1 NFSEFSD
8 ASGSIDEKGR
18 ENTQQGA
25 STSKPLSSTMNNGM
39 KRRPGKIEMPV
50 AEEVPTLDLDDKC
63 KIRLDD
69 ESEEFEI
76 KATELKKVGDL
87 GRGAYGVVE
96 SMIHQ
101 PTGTI
106 MAVKRIESSVN
117 DESQKRMLVEL
128 HACMK
133 SDCCPQMVRFYGAMY
148 REGDVWLCME
158 VMDISL
164 DKFYRR
170 AFFHKIKI
178 PEYFL
183 AKLGLTVV
191 EGLNF
196 MKEQMNLMHRDVK
209 PSNILLNSGGQL
221 KICDFGISGHL
232 TNSVAKTVGAGC
244 KPYMPPERIDG
255 DSKMAYDVRADVW
268 SLGITM
274 IEVATGTHPYAKW
287 KTPFDQLKQVVGSP
301 SPRLPDGFSE
311 QFNHFVNRCL
321 EKDYNRRPKYPELL
335 ANPFLEQAR
344 HRVPDFSM
352 SGYVRS
358 ILELPDPPGSR

>member
-1 NFSEFSD
+1 IM
-8 ASGSIDEKGR
+8 SGR
-18 ENTQQGA
+18 
-25 STSKPLSSTMNNGM
+25 
-39 KRRPGKIEMPV
+39 RRPGKIEMPP

-63 KIRLDD
+63 TIRIND
-69 ESEEFEI
+69 EDPEMEI
-76 KATELKKVGDL
+76 KATDLVKIAEL

-96 SMIHQ
+96 SMMHR
-101 PTGTI
+101 PTELI
-106 MAVKRIESSVN
+106 MAVKRIHSSVN
-117 DESQKRMLVEL
+117 DESQKRMIVEL

-170 AFFHKIKI
+170 AFFHNIVI

-183 AKLGLTVV
+183 AKLGLSVV
-191 EGLNF
+191 EGLNY
-196 MKEQMNLMHRDVK
+196 MKEQMNLIHRDVK
-209 PSNILLNSGGQL
+209 PSNILLNKGGQL

-255 DSKMAYDVRADVW
+255 DTKMAYDVRADVW

-274 IEVATGTHPYAKW
+274 IEVATGTHPYSKW
-287 KTPFDQLKQVVGSP
+287 NNPFEQLKQVVQSP
-301 SPRLPDGFSE
+301 SPKLPPGFTD
-311 QFNHFVNRCL
+311 QLNHFVNRCL
-321 EKDYNRRPKYPELL
+321 EKDHTKRPKYPELL

-344 HRVPDFSM
+344 HRQPDFSM

-358 ILELPDPPGSR
+358 ILEMSDPPGAR

>member
-1 NFSEFSD
+1 
-8 ASGSIDEKGR
+8 
-18 ENTQQGA
+18 
-25 STSKPLSSTMNNGM
+25 GM
-39 KRRPGKIEMPV
+39 KRRPGKIAMPP

-63 KIRLDD
+63 TIRLND
-69 ESEEFEI
+69 EDPEFEI
-76 KATELKKVGDL
+76 KATELVKIAEL

-101 PTGTI
+101 PTGVI
-106 MAVKRIESSVN
+106 MAVKRINSEVN

-148 REGDVWLCME
+148 RDGDVWLCME

-170 AFFHKIKI
+170 AFFHKIPI

-183 AKLGLTVV
+183 AKLGLSVV

-196 MKEQMNLMHRDVK
+196 MKEQMNLMHRDIK

-232 TNSVAKTVGAGC
+232 TNSVAKTVSAGC

-255 DSKMAYDVRADVW
+255 DAKMAYDVRADVW

-274 IEVATGTHPYAKW
+274 IEVATGTHPYSRW
-287 KTPFDQLKQVVGSP
+287 KTPFEQLKQVVGTP

-311 QFNHFVNRCL
+311 QLNNFVNRCL
-321 EKDYNRRPKYPELL
+321 EKNYNNRPKYPELL

-344 HRVPDFSM
+344 HRAPDFSM

-358 ILELPDPPGSR
+358 ILELSDPPATR